1 MVMIENLQ
9 TTIYN
14 SGLLK
19 EVTSEPRSGTPKNQT
34 LANGKWVIIIVD
46 ET

>member
-1 MVMIENLQ
+1 MQDIKTQHNEIMIMIENLQ

-19 EVTSEPRSGTPKNQT
+19 EVASEPRSGTLEK
-34 LANGKWVIIIVD
+34 
-46 ET
+46 

>member
-1 MVMIENLQ
+1 MQHNEIMIMIENLQ

-19 EVTSEPRSGTPKNQT
+19 EATSEPRSGTLEK
-34 LANGKWVIIIVD
+34 
-46 ET
+46 